1 MIDPRDTDT
10 LAGLHDTLGSV
21 TVPDIMH
28 GDNLAITLCTA
39 YDNPDQD
46 ADEETGWTPDA
57 IAGQEAVLAAIRD
70 HYDPAIRCAIALRA
84 QAAKDKAEIAEARRR
99 RDEWRKKAE
108 GYDAVCLA
116 LREKVGAPWPPHLSR
131 VMWAGLAAA
140 EKKRADDAEAR
151 IARLEAALREI
162 AKQKRANE
170 LQSAYEEVT
179 ADFEEGYDACVDRAR
194 AALEDGE

>member
-1 MIDPRDTDT
+1 MTTPDTDT

-28 GDNLAITLCTA
+28 GDNLAIALCTA

-84 QAAKDKAEIAEARRR
+84 QSAKDKA
-99 RDEWRKKAE
+99 
-108 GYDAVCLA
+108 
-116 LREKVGAPWPPHLSR
+116 
-131 VMWAGLAAA
+131 
-140 EKKRADDAEAR
+140 R
-151 IARLEAALREI
+151 IERLQAALREAEETMKLVERPALPDPAYHQGVKSI
-162 AKQKRANE
+162 GQRIGFGALMSTASAAWRETLEETGYPTGGEFVAGPCLDTVVSCLAK
-170 LQSAYEEVT
+170 V
-179 ADFEEGYDACVDRAR
+179 R